1 MLFNSFQFLVFF
13 PAVLLVYFLVPAK
26 WRYLWLLAASYY
38 FYMCW
43 NASYALLMLTSTAIT
58 YLSGIGMQAVQQRG
72 RSAEWVQKWKKGFV
86 AGSFAI
92 NLAILFFFKYFHFV
106 VDTINRVLEILH
118 LRILSPGLDVLLPV
132 GISFYIF
139 QALSYTMDVYRGD
152 IRAERNFLRY
162 ALFVSFFPQLVA
174 GPIERSKNL
183 LNQIEDLPR
192 FRLWNFDRVK
202 SGLLLMLWGYFL
214 KLVISDRT
222 AIAVNAVFDHYE
234 DYGPVELAAGA
245 VLFSF
250 QIYCDFNGYST
261 IAKGAAQ
268 VMGFTLMDNFRQPY
282 LAQDIRDFWRRWH
295 ISLTSW
301 FTDYL
306 YIPLGGNR
314 KGLARQCVNIMIV
327 FLTSGLWHGAAWTY
341 VLWGALHG
349 GFQVIG
355 NLRRKCL
362 KRGSREKKGWRKLLA
377 GIITFL
383 LVTFSWILFRAESVS
398 QAKGYLLRM
407 FEGEGTLSFVDMG
420 LSQADWIVLALAGII
435 LLVVDLLHEHG
446 VKIRRAVEHRP
457 LGIRWFLYA
466 AAVWSIVLFGIY
478 GSGYDASQFIYFQ
491 F

>member
-43 NASYALLMLTSTAIT
+43 NASYALLMLTSTAVT
-58 YLSGIGMQAVQQRG
+58 YLSGIGIQAVQRRG
-72 RSAEWVQKWKKGFV
+72 KSEERIQKWKKGFV

-92 NLAILFFFKYFHFV
+92 NLAILFFFKYFNFV
-106 VDTINRVLEILH
+106 VDTINRALEMMH
-118 LRILSPGLDVLLPV
+118 LKILSPGLDVLLPV

-139 QALSYTMDVYRGD
+139 QALSYTMDVYRGS
-152 IRAERNFLRY
+152 IHAERNFLRY

-183 LNQIEDLPR
+183 LSQIENLPR
-192 FRLWNFDRVK
+192 FRLWNFERVK

-234 DYGPVELAAGA
+234 EYGPVELAVGA

-341 VLWGALHG
+341 VFWGVLHG

-355 NLRRKCL
+355 NLRRKWSIR
-362 KRGSREKKGWRKLLA
+362 KNQQRKSWRKLLA
-377 GIITFL
+377 GITTFL

-407 FEGEGTLSFVDMG
+407 FEGPGTLSFPDMG
-420 LSQADWIVLALAGII
+420 LSQADWVVLALAGVV
-435 LLVVDLLHEHG
+435 LFVVDLLHEHG
-446 VKIRRAVEHRP
+446 IRIRQTVERRP
-457 LGIRWFLYA
+457 LGVRWFLYA
-466 AAVWSIVLFGIY
+466 SAVWSIILFGIY